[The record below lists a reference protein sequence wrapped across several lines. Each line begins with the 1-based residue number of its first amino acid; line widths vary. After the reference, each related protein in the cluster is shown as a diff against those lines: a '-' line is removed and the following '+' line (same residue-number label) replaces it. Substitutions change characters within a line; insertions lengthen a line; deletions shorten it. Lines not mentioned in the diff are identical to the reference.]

1 MNILLEDVISSGYY
15 FKFVF
20 NWWVL
25 LSIIVFIAFVF
36 YQIKYLKK
44 QIILFL

>member
-25 LSIIVFIAFVF
+25 LGIIIFIAFV
-36 YQIKYLKK
+36 IYLFTKSKK
-44 QIILFL
+44 